1 MKPRIKAGPMPVAKV
16 TPKTAEE
23 NAVKLSSAA
32 VKAEV
37 SAINT
42 VVAKMFAIGKNI
54 EQEGVAL
61 ANLGIQLGFHFQTVT
76 GRNQL
81 EMFLFEKLPGL
92 NSRVTFDLAQRA
104 VSLVSRYGPNHRFA
118 TFAEAQPELKNLFPI
133 LGITPKPQRVQIGT
147 PVTMDWG
154 VWIPTHFTPLNK
166 ELQKLFEEQ
175 PLSEWLPDRCE
186 TFLAQTEFI
195 EQKRAEV
202 KRKMGT
208 N

>member
-1 MKPRIKAGPMPVAKV
+1 MPVKKN
-16 TPKTAEE
+16 TTKSAEE
-23 NAVKLSSAA
+23 SALKLSSAA

-37 SAINT
+37 SAINS

-54 EQEGVAL
+54 ESEGVAL
-61 ANLGIQLGFHFQTVT
+61 ANLGIQLGFHFQTAT

-104 VSLVSRYGPNHRFA
+104 VSLTSRYGANHRFT

-133 LGITPKPQRVQIGT
+133 LGITPKPERIQIGT

-154 VWIPTHFTPLNK
+154 TWIPTHFTPLNK
-166 ELQKLFEEQ
+166 ELQQLFTEQ
-175 PLSEWLPDRCE
+175 PLTDWPADRCE

-202 KRKMGT
+202 KQKLGI
-208 N
+208 